1 MIMEDKA
8 VPPDQL
14 TQREKEILALLS
26 AGLSD
31 QEIAAALILSPNTV
45 RWYNRQIYSKLEVST
60 RTQAIVQAR
69 ALGLIPSEKHAAVPS
84 EQPTQQTAV
93 PTRKKV
99 EQRVHFTNSFDGT
112 RIAYAISGT
121 GPPLVKTGTFM
132 SHLEYDWESSIWR
145 PLLEELNR
153 DHRLIRYDERGNGL
167 SDWEVA
173 DLSFEAWVRDLEA
186 VVEAAGLNQFTLFAN
201 SQGGTV
207 AVAYAVR
214 NPDRVK
220 RLILYG
226 AYARGWLNR
235 DLTDEQIE
243 EEKLI
248 INLMRIGWG
257 RANPA
262 FRQVFALQLR
272 PDATSEE
279 LRVFDEQMRVST
291 SAENAA
297 RLESEMHRTDIRA
310 LAPLIRVPT
319 LVIHPREDAA
329 VPFEEGRLLAS
340 LIPNSQFV
348 ALESKNHLLTE
359 HEPAWQKFV
368 TAMRSFLNDEP

>member
-1 MIMEDKA
+1 MEDKA

-297 RLESEMHRTDIRA
+297 RLESEMHRTDVRA
-310 LAPLIRVPT
+310 LAPLVSVPT